1 MSFLTPLFLLGAAG
15 IAVPI
20 LVHLIQRE
28 RKNVVAFPSLMFV
41 QRIPYQSVRRRRIRH
56 WYLLLMRIA
65 AIILIVAA
73 FARPFLPQR
82 AAAAVAAVGG
92 NRELVV
98 LLDRSASMGYGD
110 RFARAQ
116 EAARSAVSSI
126 GMNDKATLVLFDRDT
141 EEAVRATSDRG
152 RLESAIRDAK
162 VNASGTRFGPALK
175 FAEGVLS
182 RSTLQRREA
191 VLISDFQKTGWS
203 GGEDLHFAKNMTL
216 TTVPITDEKPSNIS
230 VPSVTFQRSEFSGKE
245 LVRVTA
251 GVANK
256 GLPAGAVKVSLEIDG
271 HELESQNVSVGSNA
285 STSVSFQPFPLI
297 ESTAR
302 GVVRAGTDAMPA
314 DNTFNFI
321 VTPSQSISVLII
333 DSGGRT
339 DPEGSSYHLLKA
351 LSIGNNP
358 AFKVETL
365 PAARVTPEQLERRAV
380 VILNDAVVP
389 PGIAGGELKRF
400 VERGNGLLV
409 AFGEHSGSAQTEA
422 DLLPGTLGK
431 TVDRLDSRGGTIG
444 TRDYSH
450 KVFEIFKAQRS
461 GDFSRVRIFRYRS
474 LTPGKDDRV
483 LASYDDGAVA
493 AAERR
498 IGNGRVIVLTTSLDT
513 SWTDFPNSSV
523 FLPLVQQTVKYLA
536 HYEPPSAWSTVGQAV
551 DLAARFKGK
560 ADRIVVTPTNERRTV
575 RSNESSVLELNEQ
588 GVYEVRAAASGSGRP
603 DRIAVNIDPV
613 ESDLAPMDPQELVA
627 AVTGL
632 ANPNA
637 VNRTADEDNT
647 LTPADAERRQSLWW
661 YLLILGLALLA
672 TEMVIAN
679 RLSEHERFT

>member
-15 IAVPI
+15 IAIPV

-56 WYLLLMRIA
+56 WYLLAMRIA
-65 AIILIVAA
+65 ALLLIVAA

-110 RFARAQ
+110 RFSRAQ
-116 EAARSAVSSI
+116 KAARDAVSSI

-141 EEAVRATSDRG
+141 EETVRATSDRG
-152 RLESAIRDAK
+152 RLESAINAAT
-162 VNASGTRFGPALK
+162 VSASGTRFGPALK

-203 GGEDLHFAKNMTL
+203 GGEDLHFSKNMTL
-216 TTVPITDEKPSNIS
+216 TPVTVGDDNTTNIS

-245 LVRVTA
+245 LIRVTA

-256 GLPAGAVKVSLEIDG
+256 GVATNSVKVALDIDG

-285 STSVSFQPFPLI
+285 STSVQFQPFPLI
-297 ESTAR
+297 EGTAR
-302 GVVRAGTDAMPA
+302 GVVRAGSDSMPA

-321 VTPSQSISVLII
+321 VTPSQSISVLVI

-339 DPEGSSYHLLKA
+339 EDAEGSSYHLLKA
-351 LSIGNNP
+351 LGIGNNP
-358 AFKVETL
+358 TFKVEAL
-365 PAARVTPEQLERRAV
+365 PAGRVSPEQLERPSV

-389 PGIAGGELKRF
+389 PGLAGGELKRF
-400 VERGNGLLV
+400 VERGGGLLV
-409 AFGEHSGSAQTEA
+409 AFGEHSGGSNTES
-422 DLLPGTLGK
+422 DLLPGTLGQ
-431 TVDRLDSRGGTIG
+431 TVDRLDSRGGTVG

-450 KVFEIFKAQRS
+450 KIFEIFKAQRS
-461 GDFSRVRIFRYRS
+461 GDFSLVRIFRYRS
-474 LTPGKDDRV
+474 LTPGPDDRV

-513 SWTDFPNSSV
+513 SWTDWPKSSV
-523 FLPLVQQTVKYLA
+523 YLPLVQQVVKYLA
-536 HYEPPSAWSTVGQAV
+536 RYEPPSSWSTVGQAV
-551 DLAARFKGK
+551 DLAARFRGK
-560 ADRIVVTPTNERRTV
+560 ADRIVVTPSNERRTL
-575 RSNESSVLELNEQ
+575 RSNESSVLELTEQ
-588 GVYEVRAAASGSGRP
+588 GVYEVRAAASGGGRP

-613 ESDLAPMDPQELVA
+613 ESDLGPMDPQELVA

-637 VNRTADEDNT
+637 SRVADEDST

-661 YLLILGLALLA
+661 YLLILGLGLLA
-672 TEMVIAN
+672 AEMLIAN

>member
-1 MSFLTPLFLLGAAG
+1 MSFLTPLFLLGVAG
-15 IAVPI
+15 IAIPVI
-20 LVHLIQRE
+20 VHLIQRE

-56 WYLLLMRIA
+56 WYLLLLRIA

-92 NRELVV
+92 NKELVV

-110 RFARAQ
+110 RFKRAQ

-152 RLESAIRDAK
+152 RLEAAIRDAK
-162 VNASGTRFGPALK
+162 VSASGTRFGPALK
-175 FAEGVLS
+175 FAEGVLT

-216 TTVPITDEKPSNIS
+216 TTVPIADEKTSNIS
-230 VPSVTFQRSEFSGKE
+230 VPSVAFQRSEFSGKE
-245 LVRVTA
+245 LIRVTA

-256 GLPAGAVKVSLEIDG
+256 GLPAGDVKVSLEVDG
-271 HELESQNVSVGSNA
+271 HELESQNVSVAGNA

-302 GVVRAGTDAMPA
+302 GIIRAGTDAMPA

-321 VTPSQSISVLII
+321 VTPSQSISVLVI
-333 DSGGRT
+333 DSGART
-339 DPEGSSYHLLKA
+339 DAEGSSYHLLKA

-358 AFKVETL
+358 AFKVDTL
-365 PAARVTPEQLERRAV
+365 PAGRVTPEQLERRAV

-389 PGIAGGELKRF
+389 PGLAGGELKRF
-400 VERGNGLLV
+400 VERGGGLLV
-409 AFGEHSGSAQTEA
+409 AFGEHSGGSNTES
-422 DLLPGTLGK
+422 DLLPGTLGQ
-431 TVDRLDSRGGTIG
+431 TVDRLDARGGTIG
-444 TRDYSH
+444 TRDFSH

-461 GDFSRVRIFRYRS
+461 GDFSRVRVFRYRS

-483 LASYDDGAVA
+483 IASYDDGAVA

-536 HYEPPSAWSTVGQAV
+536 HYEPPSSWSTVGQAV
-551 DLAARFKGK
+551 DLASRFKGK
-560 ADRIVVTPTNERRTV
+560 SDRIVVTPSNERRTM

-588 GVYEVRAAASGSGRP
+588 GVYEVRAAASGGNRP

-613 ESDLAPMDPQELVA
+613 ESDLGPMDPQELIA
-627 AVTGL
+627 AVTGF

-637 VNRTADEDNT
+637 ANRAADEDNT

-661 YLLILGLALLA
+661 YMLILGLALLA